1 MKKLIIASLFIGA
14 IAISNTAV
22 AQSGLTKEEKA
33 AQKAKKEADLTAA
46 LTETGL
52 TADQET
58 LVRATLKEAE
68 EKGKEIK
75 NNDALTDDEKA
86 AKKEEV
92 NNAKNDKLKQIMG
105 ADKFKTWNAIRKKQK
120 EATTATV
127 APPAP
132 PAPAKN

>member
-14 IAISNTAV
+14 IVISNTAV

-52 TADQET
+52 TADQQT

-75 NNDALTDDEKA
+75 NDDALTDDEKA

-92 NNAKNDKLKQIMG
+92 NSAKNDKLKQIMG
-105 ADKFKTWNAIRKKQK
+105 ADKFKIWNAIRKKQK

-127 APPAP
+127 APPPP
-132 PAPAKN
+132 PAPPKN